1 MTKQQLELL
10 FEYIDYRLRALSYD
24 LKGQD
29 DSYAMELSYL
39 MKDQLFETITGE
51 TN

>member
-1 MTKQQLELL
+1 MTQEQLELL

-24 LKGQD
+24 VKGQD
-29 DSYAMELSYL
+29 DSYAMELAWA

-51 TN
+51 QD